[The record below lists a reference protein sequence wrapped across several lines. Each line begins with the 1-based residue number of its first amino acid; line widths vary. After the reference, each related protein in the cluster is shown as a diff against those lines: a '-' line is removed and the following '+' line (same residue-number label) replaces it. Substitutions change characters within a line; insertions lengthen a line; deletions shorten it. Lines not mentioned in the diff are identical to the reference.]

1 MGVKRVLHY
10 GLNNGYGG
18 VETFFLNIYRYID
31 KSKVQFDILTAH
43 NNTVPFKAEIEANGG
58 RVYSRIYGKSESVR
72 MHNKSYIDFFNEI
85 NPEDYVAMHLHSNF
99 PNYIGPLKYARKY
112 GIRKRIY
119 HAHNSQDM
127 YPAHSMVG
135 KITKSVTSI
144 LTKRTADYYATDF
157 FACSNEAANFIFGNR
172 KEYKIIP
179 DAIDALKFSYDENV
193 RIKKR
198 RELGLTDEFTVG
210 FVGRLQY
217 QKNPEFL
224 VEIFNQLIKYNINA
238 KLIFV
243 GKGNMEGEIKERLK
257 SYGLMEKTIF
267 LGVRTDIPELM
278 QAFDCMVMPSRF
290 EGFGISYIES
300 QAAGLPTFGSTNVPI
315 ETQVT
320 NLMKY
325 ISLDE
330 TPDVWARRILSES
343 EVKRQNTYNMVKKSG
358 FDIVDLAKRLER
370 FYLGSEDL

>member
-1 MGVKRVLHY
+1 MNLRLD
-10 GLNNGYGG
+10 L
-18 VETFFLNIYRYID
+18 L
-31 KSKVQFDILTAH
+31 
-43 NNTVPFKAEIEANGG
+43 
-58 RVYSRIYGKSESVR
+58 
-72 MHNKSYIDFFNEI
+72 
-85 NPEDYVAMHLHSNF
+85 ED
-99 PNYIGPLKYARKY
+99 
-112 GIRKRIY
+112 
-119 HAHNSQDM
+119 
-127 YPAHSMVG
+127 
-135 KITKSVTSI
+135 
-144 LTKRTADYYATDF
+144 
-157 FACSNEAANFIFGNR
+157 C
-172 KEYKIIP
+172 
-179 DAIDALKFSYDENV
+179 
-193 RIKKR
+193 
-198 RELGLTDEFTVG
+198 
-210 FVGRLQY
+210 
-217 QKNPEFL
+217 KNPEFL
-224 VEIFNQLIKYNINA
+224 VEIFNELIKINKNA

-257 SYGLMEKTIF
+257 SYGLMEKAIF
-267 LGVRTDIPELM
+267 FGVRTDVAELM

-330 TPDVWARRILSES
+330 TPDVWAKRILSES